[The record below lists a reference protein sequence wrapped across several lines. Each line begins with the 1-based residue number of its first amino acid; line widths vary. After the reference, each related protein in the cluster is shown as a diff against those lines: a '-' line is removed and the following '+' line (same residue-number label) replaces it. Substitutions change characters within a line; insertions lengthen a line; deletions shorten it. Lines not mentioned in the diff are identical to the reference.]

1 VSVFTQQEAEY
12 LQQNRLCRIATVG
25 RDGQPHVTPVGYHYD
40 PETRTVGIGSRDDC
54 SATKKFKDVVSNPLV
69 TLVIDD
75 FASLDPPSP
84 RGIEIRGRA
93 EPLTQG
99 GEQLGQLIWGVDF
112 QPAWIRITP
121 TRIVSWGI
129 DTPFNEFSSRSV

>member
-1 VSVFTQQEAEY
+1 VGVFTEREAEY
-12 LQQNRLCRIATVG
+12 LQQNRLCRVATVG
-25 RDGQPHVTPVGYHYD
+25 RDGQPHVTPSGYYYD
-40 PETRTVGIGSRDDC
+40 PETDTIGIGSRDDLRT
-54 SATKKFKDVVSNPLV
+54 TKKFRDVWSNPLV

-75 FASLDPPSP
+75 FASMDPPSP

-93 EPLTQG
+93 EPLAQG
-99 GEQLGQLIWGVDF
+99 GERLGQMIWGVDF

-129 DTPFNEFSSRSV
+129 DTQFNEPSSRSV